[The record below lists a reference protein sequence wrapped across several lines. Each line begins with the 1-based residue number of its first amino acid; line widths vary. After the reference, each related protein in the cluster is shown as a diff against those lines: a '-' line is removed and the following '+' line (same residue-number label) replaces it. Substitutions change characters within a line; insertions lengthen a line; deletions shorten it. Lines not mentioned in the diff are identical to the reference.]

1 MKSSAEKMMQFAEKY
16 NLPLALEI
24 EDEKSQLLQTGWQT
38 LLTNKQLKLVLD
50 LDLYF
55 IKFILSS
62 INTKYFKKIRDLK

>member
-38 LLTNKQLKLVLD
+38 LLTNMPGLT
-50 LDLYF
+50 
-55 IKFILSS
+55 IEISS
-62 INTKYFKKIRDLK
+62 RFRSRFYKIYSQFNKYIVF